1 MIKDKFTKFLGSTSM
16 FFIAPIITPVRPAVI
31 KSDTVKHISDIPVSG
46 TPDPFLGT
54 VMIIG
59 FLLLIIIAI
68 LSFSKR
74 D

>member
-1 MIKDKFTKFLGSTSM
+1 MIKDKFKKFLGSTTM
-16 FFIAPIITPVRPAVI
+16 FIAPIMTPVRPSVI
-31 KSDTVKHISDIPVSG
+31 KSDTVKQISDIPVSV
-46 TPDPFLGT
+46 TPDTFLGT

>member
-16 FFIAPIITPVRPAVI
+16 FIAPIMTPVRPSVI
-31 KSDTVKHISDIPVSG
+31 KSDTLKHMSDIPVSG